1 MQDSAS
7 EPSTGAPR
15 GDMALS
21 EAEFR
26 DIYARIPRLTV
37 EVIVESSQGILL
49 TRRESGPCATGPV
62 VPCG

>member
-1 MQDSAS
+1 
-7 EPSTGAPR
+7 
-15 GDMALS
+15 MALS

-37 EVIVESSQGILL
+37 GVIVESSQGILL